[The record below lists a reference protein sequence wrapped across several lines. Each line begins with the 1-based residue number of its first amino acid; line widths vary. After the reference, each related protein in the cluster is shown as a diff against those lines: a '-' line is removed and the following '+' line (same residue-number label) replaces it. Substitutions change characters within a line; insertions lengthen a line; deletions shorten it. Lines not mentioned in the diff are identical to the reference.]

1 MGETALLQ
9 FEPGLMIW
17 TVVVFLITL
26 VVLHRIAWKPLL
38 SALDDREKHID
49 DALSKA
55 QRAQEEAEKA
65 IAQAKAESADALRQ
79 SAELVKQAKLD
90 AEKVRERILAEAKA
104 DRQKVIDEGL
114 ARISA
119 EQRSALEQIRRETV
133 DLAIQAASRLIKSQM
148 DEQQQRQLVEDFLK
162 DVPEQRIQ

>member
-1 MGETALLQ
+1 MGENALLQ

-17 TVVVFLITL
+17 TIVVFLITL

-65 IAQAKAESADALRQ
+65 ITQARAESADALRQ

-90 AEKVRERILAEAKA
+90 AEKARERILEEAKA

-119 EQRSALEQIRRETV
+119 EQRQALEQIRRETV
-133 DLAIQAASRLIKSQM
+133 DLAIKAAAKLVKTQM

-162 DVPEQRIQ
+162 EIPEQRVH